1 MLVGSVVTPNTL
13 GRNEEY
19 PNKGID
25 TQYSSA
31 NQSTP
36 IEKQQQFM
44 EDQEKFNQ
52 MVIKKLES
60 PKRIQAHQDESDRKI
75 FAMSSRKK

>member
-36 IEKQQQFM
+36 IEKQ
-44 EDQEKFNQ
+44 
-52 MVIKKLES
+52 
-60 PKRIQAHQDESDRKI
+60 
-75 FAMSSRKK
+75 